1 MIRTRRWST
10 VGASIALLLGLATL
24 SLASS
29 ALTVRAQNG
38 DAPHPA
44 HIHTGTCAELGDIVA
59 PLADVAEATAGET
72 FGAADAILVK
82 ESETTV
88 ELSLNDILAAPHAV
102 NIHQSA
108 EAIQIYIACGDIGGR
123 VVGGELLIGLQEID
137 GSGYNGVAILQT
149 ADAGTDVT
157 VYLAD
162 NEAAAATEQAADAPD
177 DAAATAPAVAITET
191 ADAAPT
197 AEATEEPA
205 AAAPAGEEVAVDIR
219 DFAFSPDPIEI
230 AAGDTIT
237 WTNQDE
243 VPHTTTAEDRGV
255 LQSGAISPGAS
266 FSQAFPQAGEFGYF
280 CEFHPN
286 MTGTIVVQ

>member
-1 MIRTRRWST
+1 MTRTRRWTTLSAPIT
-10 VGASIALLLGLATL
+10 GVIALAIVSL
-24 SLASS
+24 SMS
-29 ALTVRAQNG
+29 AGSAWAQD
-38 DAPHPA
+38 DAPPHPA
-44 HIHTGTCAELGDIVA
+44 HIHTGTCDDLGDIVA
-59 PLADVAEATAGET
+59 PLANVAELTAGEV

-88 ELSLNDILAAPHAV
+88 ELSLSDILAAPHAV

-149 ADAGTDVT
+149 ADPNTDVT

-162 NEAAAATEQAADAPD
+162 NEAGAEPEQ
-177 DAAATAPAVAITET
+177 AATAPADPTTTT
-191 ADAAPT
+191 APAAP
-197 AEATEEPA
+197 AEATEAPAAEETAEPA
-205 AAAPAGEEVAVDIR
+205 AAAPSGQELAVDIR

-230 AAGDTIT
+230 ASGDTIT

-243 VPHTTTAEDRGV
+243 VPHTTTAEDRDV
-255 LQSGAISPGAS
+255 LQSGAIAPGS
-266 FSQAFPQAGEFGYF
+266 SISQVFDQAGEFPYF